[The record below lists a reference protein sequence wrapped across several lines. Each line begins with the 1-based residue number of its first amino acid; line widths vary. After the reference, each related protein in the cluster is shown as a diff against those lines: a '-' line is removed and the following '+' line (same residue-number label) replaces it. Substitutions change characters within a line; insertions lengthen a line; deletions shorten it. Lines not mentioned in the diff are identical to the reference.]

1 MMARILLLEDEP
13 KIWSN
18 IKTYLDAY
26 QVDRCQ
32 TISSARILMTSQIY
46 DLAILDWMVS
56 DGNGVELCLWI
67 KKMYNIPVIL
77 ETAKSQIEDKEEAFW
92 SGADDYLTKP
102 FDLRELE
109 LRIENLLKRK
119 KESDLW
125 TCEDVTIDLASHQ
138 ASRVGQSINLSTT
151 EFRIIALLI
160 KASGRVVSRTDLLDE
175 IRGSDALRWDDN
187 KLDVYISMLRKKLG
201 KDCIITEKW
210 FGYRIGG

>member
-1 MMARILLLEDEP
+1 MAHILLLEDQP

-18 IKTYLDAY
+18 IQKYLDSH

-32 TISSARILMTSQIY
+32 TIASAYTLLENRVY
-46 DLAILDWMVS
+46 DIAILDRMLP
-56 DGNGVELCLWI
+56 DGNAMDLCLWI
-67 KKMYNIPVIL
+67 KTHRDTLVIL
-77 ETAKSQIEDKEEAFW
+77 QTARSQIEDKETWFGH
-92 SGADDYLTKP
+92 GADDYLTKP

-119 KESDLW
+119 KESDIW
-125 TCEDVTIDLASHQ
+125 MYKDVSVDLASHQ
-138 ASRVGQSINLSTT
+138 VTRAWQSINLSTT
-151 EFRIIALLI
+151 EFRLIALLI
-160 KASGRVVSRTDLLDE
+160 KAGGRVVSRTDLLDE